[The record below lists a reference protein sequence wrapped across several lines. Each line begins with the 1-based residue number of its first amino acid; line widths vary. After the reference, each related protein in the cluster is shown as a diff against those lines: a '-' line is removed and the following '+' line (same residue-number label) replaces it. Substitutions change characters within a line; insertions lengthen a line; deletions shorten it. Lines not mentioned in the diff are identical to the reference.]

1 MDFGFGCMAKSKIHT
16 IRERNT
22 IVENIIKAMV
32 DRKGFLLIG
41 HKNPDEDCIASMV
54 AFAILLT
61 KFDKRVQIFI
71 DGEIPRNV
79 HYLANICVYNAI
91 RIISSRQRLAPG
103 IDTIIA
109 CDTPKPSM
117 LDITPAI
124 QKRMKSK
131 NVVRIEVDH
140 HLGADSNYIGDP
152 GYRLVTEASSS
163 SELVG
168 ILALK
173 LKARRDVLGKFVIAD
188 PLSRNFVLA
197 VLTGIIGDTNMGKYL
212 KSRKEKRYY
221 ALFSGIYNDI
231 LMKTTVR
238 DSNFTNIE
246 QVYGELQKLSEKEAK
261 CYGYI
266 IQKQQLSNSVAYI
279 VLDHKDMNYLT
290 KEYDRETI
298 TNVTKSVVNDLAEVS
313 QKVGIITF
321 PEKNET
327 SELVQFRMRRSHNY
341 KDFDLRR
348 ILEMF
353 SIANGGGHEG
363 AIGFRFPPEEMKD
376 PEGFMAKLVE
386 RLEQEI
392 G

>member
-1 MDFGFGCMAKSKIHT
+1 MAKSKIHT

-71 DGEIPRNV
+71 NGEIPRNV
-79 HYLANICVYNAI
+79 NYLANICMYNAI
-91 RIISSRQRLAPG
+91 RIVSSRQRLAPG

-124 QKRMKSK
+124 QKRLKSRK
-131 NVVRIEVDH
+131 VIRIEVDH
-140 HLGADSNYIGDP
+140 HLGADSNYIGDH
-152 GYRLVTEASSS
+152 GYRLVTDASSS

-173 LKARRDVLGKFVIAD
+173 LKARRDVLGRFVIAD

-197 VLTGIIGDTNMGKYL
+197 VLTGIIGDTNMGRYL
-212 KSRKEKRYY
+212 KSRREKKYY

-246 QVYGELQKLSEKEAK
+246 QVYGELQKLSEKEAR

-266 IQKQQLSNSVAYI
+266 IQKQQFSTSVAYI
-279 VLDHKDMNYLT
+279 VLNRKDMSYLT
-290 KEYDRETI
+290 REYDKETI
-298 TNVTKSVVNDLAEVS
+298 TNATKSIVNDLAEIS
-313 QKVGIITF
+313 QKVGIIAF
-321 PEKNET
+321 PEKNDH
-327 SELVQFRMRRSHNY
+327 SELVQFRMRRSHNF
-341 KDFDLRR
+341 KEFDLRR

-363 AIGFRFPPEEMKD
+363 AIGFRFPADEMKD
-376 PEGFMAKLVE
+376 PEGYMAKLVD

>member
-1 MDFGFGCMAKSKIHT
+1 MAKTKIQT

-22 IVENIIKAMV
+22 IVDNIISAMV
-32 DRKGFLLIG
+32 ERKGFLLIG

-61 KFDKRVQIFI
+61 KFDKRVQIYI
-71 DGEIPRNV
+71 NGEIPRNV
-79 HYLANICVYNAI
+79 HYLAHICMYNAI
-91 RIISSRQRLAPG
+91 RIVSSRQRLVPG

-124 QKRMKSK
+124 QKRLKSK
-131 NVVRIEVDH
+131 KVIRIEVDH
-140 HLGADSNYIGDP
+140 HLGADSNYIGDV

-173 LKARRDVLGKFVIAD
+173 LKARRDVLGRFVIAD

-212 KSRKEKRYY
+212 KSRREKKYY

-238 DSNFTNIE
+238 DSNFTNID
-246 QVYGELQKLSEKEAK
+246 QVYSELQKLSEKEAK

-279 VLDHKDMNYLT
+279 ALNQKDMNYLT
-290 KEYDRETI
+290 REYDKETI
-298 TNVTKSVVNDLAEVS
+298 TNATKSIVNDLAEIS
-313 QKVGIITF
+313 QKVGIIAF
-321 PEKNET
+321 PEKNEN
-327 SELVQFRMRRSHNY
+327 SKLVQFRMRRSHNY
-341 KDFDLRR
+341 KEFDLRR

-353 SIANGGGHEG
+353 SISNGGGHEG
-363 AIGFRFPPEEMKD
+363 AIGFRFQANEMKD
-376 PEGFMAKLVE
+376 IEGYMAKLVK